1 MEFPTGGSNSLGIC
15 GLQLLQMSF
24 KFKAALFHVCPN
36 EDQHWVADCD
46 YQQPRSLS
54 MHPQADPNI
63 GCKQLMD
70 VGMADLG
77 MLSLPEVCYSQGV
90 HRAANDRFP

>member
-1 MEFPTGGSNSLGIC
+1 MGASSKPHL
-15 GLQLLQMSF
+15 
-24 KFKAALFHVCPN
+24 HVCPN
-36 EDQHWVADCD
+36 ETGTG
-46 YQQPRSLS
+46 QPTMAMGGLLKLS
-54 MHPQADPNI
+54 ILLQADPNI